1 MTKTKNYKS
10 KQIENPKKIFKSQL
24 YQKLKIKSRLGGRV
38 FMITKSKDR

>member
-24 YQKLKIKSRLGGRV
+24 YQKLKIKVVQGDECL
-38 FMITKSKDR
+38 